1 MKSSVF
7 PSSCGPLR
15 CHRGTIE
22 THPPTFSSH
31 YPMNFLLNN
40 FPQRPTP
47 PCRPVRHGRI
57 LLVLLFLLAS
67 VSVAGWYGYS
77 YMNEQTSGVNQA
89 DLITSTVSVGPFDHI
104 VLEQGEIESSSNIEV
119 LCEVEA
125 RGGSG
130 TPILWVIDEGS
141 RVSKGDKLVELDGSQ
156 LEVTLKDNRIQVIT
170 AESALASANA
180 LLEQATIA
188 RQEYL
193 EGVFKTEEKAIQSEI
208 AIAEQELRKAQLALE
223 SSERLVAK
231 GLVKSLQLDAD
242 RYSVANA
249 SNQLESAKARLR
261 VLQELT
267 RKKMLVQFDSDINAA
282 KADVAAKESA
292 FEEERQELEDVQEQI
307 KNCVIY
313 APADGVVVHANRY
326 SSRGGN
332 SEFVVEAGATVR
344 ERQAII
350 RLPDPT
356 RMQVKCKVNES
367 RITLIEPG
375 MPARISIDAIVG
387 MELRGVVAKVNR
399 YAEPGSWFSSSIKE
413 YAVWIEIIDPP
424 DNIRTGMTAEAQI
437 FVEQLDE
444 AIQIPIQ
451 GLYEHGGEMYSLIQK
466 GPQTFE
472 TRQVNVNATNDAMA
486 SISEGVTEGES
497 IVLNLRT
504 HLSLMD
510 LPELEQI
517 DNSDM
522 RDIAKQSESVI
533 GTDVTTAMAD
543 ADSTV
548 VPNKRSQEQIDG
560 SRGDASGA
568 AQGGMPNAAAIA
580 GFSMGRY
587 DTDSDGVISKAEI
600 DAIDDSSRRESM
612 SASDTNGDGNVTRAE
627 LTESI
632 RQRMSSASSGP
643 SGAGGDR
650 S

>member
-1 MKSSVF
+1 M
-7 PSSCGPLR
+7 
-15 CHRGTIE
+15 
-22 THPPTFSSH
+22 
-31 YPMNFLLNN
+31 
-40 FPQRPTP
+40 
-47 PCRPVRHGRI
+47 
-57 LLVLLFLLAS
+57 LVLLLVVAAVSAS
-67 VSVAGWYGYS
+67 GWYGYS
-77 YMNEQTSGVNQA
+77 YLDDRAAGIKQE
-89 DLITSTVSVGPFDHI
+89 DLITATVCVGPFDHI
-104 VLEQGEIESSSNIEV
+104 VIEQGEIESSSNIEV
-119 LCEVEA
+119 ICEVEA

-130 TPILWVIDEGS
+130 TPILWVIDEGT
-141 RVSKGDKLVELDGSQ
+141 RVSKGDKLVELDASQ

-193 EGVFKTEEKAIQSEI
+193 EGVYKTEEKAIQSEI

-249 SNQLESAKARLR
+249 SNQLESAKGRLT

-282 KADVAAKESA
+282 KADVAAKQSS
-292 FEEERQELEDVQEQI
+292 FEEERQELLDVQEQI
-307 KNCVIY
+307 ANCVIY

-326 SSRGGN
+326 SRRGGD

-375 MPARISIDAIVG
+375 MPARIAIDAIVG
-387 MELRGVVAKVNR
+387 MELRGVVVKVNR
-399 YAEPGSWFSSSIKE
+399 YAEPGSWYSSSIKE

-437 FVEQLDE
+437 FVEQLDD

-451 GLYEHGGEMYSLIQK
+451 GLYEHGGEMYSLVQK

-472 TRQVNVNATNDAMA
+472 TRKVKVDATNDAMA
-486 SISEGVTEGES
+486 SITDGVEEDES
-497 IVLNLRT
+497 IVLNLRS
-504 HLSLMD
+504 HLSLLD
-510 LPELEQI
+510 LPELDQV

-522 RDIAKQSESVI
+522 RDISERMRNETGDGENSLR
-533 GTDVTTAMAD
+533 TDLEASIANAD
-543 ADSTV
+543 PSMV
-548 VPNKRSQEQIDG
+548 EKMESRIRSDGNPDG
-560 SRGDASGA
+560 SSGA
-568 AQGGMPNAAAIA
+568 ALGGMPNPAAIA
-580 GFSMGRY
+580 GLSMDLY
-587 DTDSDGVISKAEI
+587 DTDSDGMISTTEI
-600 DAIDDSSRRESM
+600 DAIDDPNRRDSM
-612 SASDTNGDGNVTRAE
+612 SAADTNGDGNVSRAE
-627 LTESI
+627 LIEAI
-632 RQRMSSASSGP
+632 RKRTGNASGGP
-643 SGAGGDR
+643 GGRGGGER